1 MSYVEFYQDV
11 IICPAA
17 YPQPLDSN
25 HHLKVVVVVVTF
37 VGKWVTASVIRL
49 IHKKSSRSTMRTTKC
64 GLIKRF
70 SPAAY
75 LRCEQ
80 GSNRYSRLQAYYK
93 GFDPALTYYNYL
105 NQKL

>member
-1 MSYVEFYQDV
+1 
-11 IICPAA
+11 
-17 YPQPLDSN
+17 
-25 HHLKVVVVVVTF
+25 
-37 VGKWVTASVIRL
+37 VGKWLTASVIQL

-75 LRCEQ
+75 LMREQ

-93 GFDPALTYYNYL
+93 GFDPKLTYYKYL
-105 NQKL
+105 NQKLWKSLSKFNTPGSSALTYPSKVLMSV